1 MSNVQVNK
9 IVDAVL
15 AGDVQ
20 GVTEIAS
27 DNSISITHLMLACKE
42 FCDPTELARECNK
55 VSPAQR
61 RGVFVQ
67 ALSTAAATVQSKP
80 APVETMQELLEGPA
94 DVVQEEQLSIPIEQ
108 SSAPKPTRSRARK
121 PAAVA
126 QQVVEEQVR
135 VVEREQPAID
145 LSGIENMLAEIIS
158 EVQQTNGRLKALD
171 TGMSSDIGTCIEKIG
186 VIGAQVSA
194 LAKSVAILD
203 EKVEK
208 FRAGTEALEIALIA
222 KGILESAPFADSWNA

>member
-15 AGDVQ
+15 AGDVA
-20 GVTEIAS
+20 GVVEIAS

-61 RGVFVQ
+61 RGVFVN
-67 ALSTAAATVQSKP
+67 ALSNAAATAQNKP
-80 APVETMQELLEGPA
+80 VAVETMQELIEGPA

-108 SSAPKPTRSRARK
+108 AASKPTRSRARK
-121 PAAVA
+121 PAAA

-135 VVEREQPAID
+135 VVEEPAQPIID
-145 LSGIENMLAEIIS
+145 LRGIEGMLAEIIS

-171 TGMSSDIGTCIEKIG
+171 AGMSNDIGACIEKIG
-186 VIGAQVSA
+186 IIGAQVSA
-194 LAKSVAILD
+194 LAKDVAVLD
-203 EKVEK
+203 QKVEK

>member
-15 AGDVQ
+15 AGDVA
-20 GVTEIAS
+20 GVVEIAS

-61 RGVFVQ
+61 RGVFVN
-67 ALSTAAATVQSKP
+67 ALSNAAATAQNKP
-80 APVETMQELLEGPA
+80 VAVETMQELIEGPA

-108 SSAPKPTRSRARK
+108 AASKPTRSRARK
-121 PAAVA
+121 PAAT

-135 VVEREQPAID
+135 VVEEPAQPIID
-145 LSGIENMLAEIIS
+145 LRGIEGMLAEIIS

-171 TGMSSDIGTCIEKIG
+171 AGMSNDIGACIEKIG
-186 VIGAQVSA
+186 IIGAQVSA
-194 LAKSVAILD
+194 LAKDVAVLD
-203 EKVEK
+203 QKVEK

>member
-15 AGDVQ
+15 AGDVA
-20 GVTEIAS
+20 GVVEIAS

-61 RGVFVQ
+61 RGVFVN
-67 ALSTAAATVQSKP
+67 ALSNAAATAQNKP
-80 APVETMQELLEGPA
+80 VAVETMQELIEGPA
-94 DVVQEEQLSIPIEQ
+94 DAVQEEQLSIPIEQ
-108 SSAPKPTRSRARK
+108 AASKPTRSRARK
-121 PAAVA
+121 PAAT

-135 VVEREQPAID
+135 VVEEPAQPIID
-145 LSGIENMLAEIIS
+145 LRGIEGMLAEIIS

-171 TGMSSDIGTCIEKIG
+171 AGMSNDIGACIEKIG
-186 VIGAQVSA
+186 IIGAQVSA
-194 LAKSVAILD
+194 LAKDVAVLD
-203 EKVEK
+203 QKVEK